1 MDRHRTGA
9 NAEPKEDTSMAKACD
24 LQAPRRRDGASP
36 SVTPAKSLRLFFAL
50 GVMTWL
56 VSACASLEPVQQ
68 FAAGVDGLARS
79 SNDFYRMSAESDRRL
94 RMKVLDPID
103 REALNSQINA
113 LSKWWQKIDDAR
125 AAAGDTKQLEEAAAA
140 LGQITREVNKAR
152 DELKKVAVVIHNAA
166 RAIAVAEKVAKL
178 LIA

>member
-1 MDRHRTGA
+1 
-9 NAEPKEDTSMAKACD
+9 
-24 LQAPRRRDGASP
+24 
-36 SVTPAKSLRLFFAL
+36 
-50 GVMTWL
+50 
-56 VSACASLEPVQQ
+56 
-68 FAAGVDGLARS
+68 
-79 SNDFYRMSAESDRRL
+79 MSAQFVDDVLSRL
-94 RMKVLDPID
+94 ALLIQQLGAIRKKILDPID

-125 AAAGDTKQLEEAAAA
+125 AAAGDAEQLEEAAAA
-140 LGQITREVNKAR
+140 LGLVTREVNKAR